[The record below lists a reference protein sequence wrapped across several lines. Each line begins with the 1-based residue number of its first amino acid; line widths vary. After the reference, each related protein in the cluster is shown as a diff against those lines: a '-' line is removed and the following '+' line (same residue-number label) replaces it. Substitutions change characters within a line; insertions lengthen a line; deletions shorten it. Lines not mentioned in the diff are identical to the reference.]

1 LATAQRGKAK
11 VIELAQVIED
21 LAFAGACEELGLGL
35 SLSLSSLEVAK
46 RERLARFLHR
56 AVQEGEL
63 NAIVLQRRA
72 VIFLNNT
79 TTEEALAPSGRERRA
94 S

>member
-1 LATAQRGKAK
+1 
-11 VIELAQVIED
+11 VFELTQVIVD
-21 LAFAGACEELGLGL
+21 LALAGACEELGLGL
-35 SLSLSSLEVAK
+35 GSLDVAK

-63 NAIVLQRRA
+63 NAIALQRRA
-72 VIFLNNT
+72 VIFFNNT
-79 TTEEALAPSGRERRA
+79 TAEEALAHTGRERQA